1 MKAPLLLMD
10 GLVRTFAA
18 SGPWRRGAEARAVD
32 GVTLEVPEGETL
44 GIVGESGSGKSTV
57 LRMALHLLRPTA
69 GRILVEGQDVWAL
82 RGAALKRL
90 RLTMQPVFQDPGASF
105 NPRQSIRQILLA
117 PLEVHGIGSRAERR
131 GRLEETLATV
141 GLSAALLQRYPHQ
154 LSGGQKQRVAIAR
167 AIVLRPR
174 LLLLDEPTSALD
186 VSVQAQVLNLF
197 QRTRREL
204 GLTCVFVSHN
214 LAVIRY
220 VSDRVAVMRRGKV
233 VEAGA
238 TAAVFDAP
246 RHPYTRSLLQAVP
259 DIAKALAL
267 RRAAFQPRAKGAAP

>member
-1 MKAPLLLMD
+1 MSAPLLVMD
-10 GLVRTFAA
+10 GLVRMFGT
-18 SGPWRRGAEARAVD
+18 GGLWRRGADALAVD
-32 GVTLEVPEGETL
+32 GVTLEVQEGETL
-44 GIVGESGSGKSTV
+44 GIVGESGSGKSTL

-69 GRILVEGQDVWAL
+69 GRILVEGEDVWAL

-90 RLTMQPVFQDPGASF
+90 RLRMQPVFQDPGASF
-105 NPRQSIRQILLA
+105 NPRQTVRQILLA
-117 PLEVHGIGSRAERR
+117 PLEVHGIGGRAERPQ
-131 GRLEETLATV
+131 RLEETLATV
-141 GLSAALLQRYPHQ
+141 GLSEALLQRYPHQ

-197 QRTRREL
+197 ARTRREL

-220 VSDRVAVMRRGKV
+220 VSDRVAVMQRGKV
-233 VEAGA
+233 VETGA
-238 TAAVFDAP
+238 TAEVFDAP

-259 DIAKALAL
+259 DIAKALAE
-267 RRAAFQPRAKGAAP
+267 RRAALQPRAQGAVP